1 MKRHTNTKNGIF
13 GLIAFSLMMVLGVAA
28 VQPTWAEMKKTQD
41 VDVQFTFN
49 STISLTVDQQKMTIE
64 SMNSGMASDSSEIV
78 LTVDTN
84 NASGYYV
91 SATAGTQETSTDLKS
106 EDEDLSAFKFAILGV
121 NDSKKTAQEMD
132 DNTWGIACAPG
143 AEADLSSQ
151 PYFGLPQDGKDN
163 GATGKQ
169 ILTSQDWKGE
179 KKVKCRFG
187 IKASPTMA
195 AGTYKNVVN
204 FYAVANS

>member
-1 MKRHTNTKNGIF
+1 MKRHTKTKNGIF
-13 GLIAFSLMMVLGVAA
+13 GLIAFGLMLVLGVTA
-28 VQPTWAEMKKTQD
+28 VHPTWAVMTKTQD

-64 SMNSGMASDSSEIV
+64 SMNSGMASDSSEIL

-91 SATAGTQETSTDLKS
+91 SATAGTQETSTDLEN
-106 EDEDLSAFKFAILGV
+106 EDEELSAFKFTILGV
-121 NDSKKTAQEMD
+121 EDSKQTAEEMD

-143 AEADLSSQ
+143 AETDLNSQ

-169 ILTSQDWKGE
+169 ILTAQDWKGE

-187 IKASPTMA
+187 VKASPTMA